1 MNLPGSEGQSYP
13 TNRTI
18 ASIILAIELPSSVTY
33 NDIEYHVSDGWAEIA
48 LDRPDVMNAYTQ
60 EMLVELNKAIED
72 ATDDESVYAIV
83 VTGNGKGFC
92 SGKDVSATEKPEY
105 RMEKIDRLGKVASA
119 MRLLYDG
126 PKPSIAAVN
135 GPAVGGGME
144 IALSCD
150 FRVMSE
156 EAFLRDA
163 HAAIGAT
170 PATGGGWILP
180 RMIGEAR
187 AKEAVLLGEDITAEE
202 ADELGIAVDVV
213 PDGESLQTA
222 REIAKKLRDMPA
234 TALRES
240 KRLVDPT
247 VRSFDE
253 HAHMVLDSRWECEQ
267 DPESDEAAAAM
278 QEGRK
283 PEFNREY

>member
-1 MNLPGSEGQSYP
+1 MTYD
-13 TNRTI
+13 
-18 ASIILAIELPSSVTY
+18 AVTY
-33 NDIEYHVSDGWAEIA
+33 RVSDGWAEIT
-48 LDRPDVMNAYTQ
+48 LNRPDVYNAYTQ
-60 EMLVELNKAIED
+60 EMLAELNMAIED
-72 ATDDESVYAIV
+72 ATDDDSVYAIIL
-83 VTGNGKGFC
+83 TGEGKGFC

-105 RMEKIDRLGKVASA
+105 RMQKVDRLGKVASA
-119 MRLLYDG
+119 MRLLYNG

-144 IALSCD
+144 LALSCD

-156 EAFLRDA
+156 NAFFRDA

-187 AKEAVLLGEDITAEE
+187 AKQAVLLGDDISAEE
-202 ADELGIAVDVV
+202 AGELGIAVDVV
-213 PDGESLQTA
+213 SDDELMDAA
-222 REIAKKLRDMPA
+222 REIAKRLRDMPA
-234 TALRES
+234 VALRES

-253 HAHMVLDSRWECEQ
+253 HAHMVLDSRWACEQ
-267 DPESDEAAAAM
+267 DPESAEAGAAM
-278 QEGRK
+278 KEGRE
-283 PEFNREY
+283 PEFDREY

>member
-1 MNLPGSEGQSYP
+1 MSY
-13 TNRTI
+13 
-18 ASIILAIELPSSVTY
+18 E
-33 NDIEYHVSDGWAEIA
+33 DIEYRVSEGIAEIA
-48 LDRPDVMNAYTQ
+48 LDRPDVYNAYTQ
-60 EMLVELNKAIED
+60 DMLVELNTAIEE

-83 VTGNGKGFC
+83 LTGNGKGFC
-92 SGKDVSATEKPEY
+92 SGKDTADSVTPEY
-105 RMEKIDRLGKVASA
+105 RFEETERLGKVASA

-144 IALSCD
+144 LALSCD

-163 HAAIGAT
+163 HVDIGAT

-180 RMIGEAR
+180 RMIGEAK
-187 AKEAVLLGEDITAEE
+187 AKQVVLLGEDIAAEE
-202 ADELGIAVDVV
+202 AEDLGVACEVV
-213 PDGESLQTA
+213 PDGESRAAA
-222 REIAKKLRDMPA
+222 REIAATLRDKPA
-234 TALRES
+234 VALQES

-253 HAHMVLDSRWECEQ
+253 HAHMVLDSRWACEE
-267 DPESDEAAAAM
+267 DPESAEAAAAR

-283 PEFNREY
+283 PEFDREY